1 MANVKDSN
9 KSYFELTEHNFAQVV
24 VVAILMAAGIVA
36 IFSFILPQMNE
47 FFVSFLEGKVYNDGS
62 AVGMTID
69 SKETP
74 KYTNYLFSWAV
85 DIYLKTPAEARYWFN
100 PVLSM
105 LIPISFIAFVIT
117 FLITTILPQNLGYV
131 RQKIEREIAS
141 SLDKIASV
149 KGGHNDESSLKEI
162 EKQILYADLKDL
174 YKFVEEGSIPIEDL
188 KSLHNALIWRE
199 SSLFYKILNINDAIR
214 FYMRFHFTA
223 KYNNTVLG
231 LVYMGAAVLIIIV
244 GLRGLKFIPPS
255 HPTFVILAL
264 GLEFTML
271 IVYAITVMY
280 SRQDEDM
287 EYEKKP
293 QKEPATL
300 SGTDFGSAREVEN
313 LLKVFVKSRDSR
325 RN

>member
-1 MANVKDSN
+1 MANIKDSQ
-9 KSYFELTEHNFAQVV
+9 KSYFELTEHNLAQVI
-24 VVAILMAAGIVA
+24 VVAILMTAGIIG
-36 IFSFILPQMNE
+36 IFSILLPQLND
-47 FFVSFLEGKVYNDGS
+47 FFVSFLDGRVYNDGS
-62 AVGMTID
+62 QVGLALE
-69 SKETP
+69 SKESP

-100 PVLSM
+100 PVLSL
-105 LIPISFIAFVIT
+105 LIPISFVSFFIAFLV
-117 FLITTILPQNLGYV
+117 TTILPRNLGYI

-141 SLDKIASV
+141 SLDKIATLDGSNER
-149 KGGHNDESSLKEI
+149 GGHEDI
-162 EKQILYADLKDL
+162 AKQILFADLKDL
-174 YKFVEEGSIPIEDL
+174 YQFVDQWNIPIEDL

-214 FYMRFHFTA
+214 FYMRFHFTV

-271 IVYAITVMY
+271 LVYAITVMY
-280 SRQDEDM
+280 SRQDEDL

-293 QKEPATL
+293 QREPSML
-300 SGTDFGSAREVEN
+300 SGTDFGNAKEVEN
-313 LLKVFVKSRDSR
+313 LLKVFVKSKDSR
-325 RN
+325 KN